1 MRRREF
7 LAHAGLGVLAP
18 ALVPLHGWLDARP
31 SAQRGNVPASAPLA
45 RLTAALEKQIPDW
58 MQQAHVPGLS
68 MVVIQN
74 ASIAWQRGFGVR
86 DAATKAPVT
95 SDVMFEAASMSKP
108 VFAYVVMKLCESG
121 VMSLDVPL
129 TKYTPDRFLADD
141 PRLDAITARHVL
153 SHTSGFQNW
162 RSEKTP
168 LAIHFA
174 PGAQYLYSGE
184 GYNYLQTVVT
194 RLLGEPFESYMRTT
208 LFAPFDMSSSRY
220 VWDDVAQRRMARPHT
235 QDGTPIDNTK
245 STPADVAR
253 YGSAGALLTTP
264 ADFATFVINVI
275 DPRPADA
282 ARLKQASVADMLR
295 PHAKLPSSEYPSSW
309 ALGWQIF
316 HDKAG
321 DFIYHGG
328 DNRGFHCSAVA
339 SATRQRGYVAMTNG
353 DSGPAVLR
361 NVNTLDA
368 MQQFLTAV

>member
-1 MRRREF
+1 M
-7 LAHAGLGVLAP
+7 LAP
-18 ALVPLHGWLDARP
+18 ALIPLPAWLADVPRI
-31 SAQRGNVPASAPLA
+31 QRGNTAPSASLA
-45 RLTAALEKQIPDW
+45 RLTGALEKQVPDS
-58 MQQAHVPGLS
+58 MRQERVPGLS
-68 MVVIQN
+68 IAVIQK
-74 ASIAWQRGFGVR
+74 AGIVWRRGFGVR

-95 SDVMFEAASMSKP
+95 NDVMFEAASMSKP

-121 VMSLDVPL
+121 VMNLDVPL
-129 TKYTPDRFLADD
+129 TKYTPDRFLAGDS
-141 PRLDAITARHVL
+141 RLDAITARHVL

-174 PGAQYLYSGE
+174 PGAQHLYSGE

-194 RLLGEPFESYMRTT
+194 RLLGEPFESYMRTR
-208 LFAPFDMSSSRY
+208 LFAPFGMSSSRY
-220 VWDDVAQRRMARPHT
+220 VWDDVAQRRMARPHN
-235 QDGTPIDNTK
+235 QDGTAIDNNK

-264 ADFATFVINVI
+264 ADFATLVINVI

-282 ARLKQASVADMLR
+282 AHLKQESVAEMLR
-295 PHAKLPSSEYPSSW
+295 PHVKLPSTEYPSSW

-339 SATRQRGYVAMTNG
+339 SATRKCGYVAMTNG
-353 DSGPAVLR
+353 DNGPAVLR
-361 NVNTLDA
+361 DLNTMDA
-368 MQQFLTAV
+368 VQQFLTAP

>member
-1 MRRREF
+1 
-7 LAHAGLGVLAP
+7 
-18 ALVPLHGWLDARP
+18 
-31 SAQRGNVPASAPLA
+31 
-45 RLTAALEKQIPDW
+45 
-58 MQQAHVPGLS
+58 MQQARVPGLS
-68 MVVIQN
+68 IAVIQN
-74 ASIAWQRGFGVR
+74 ASIVWQRGFGVR
-86 DAATKAPVT
+86 DVATKAPVT

-121 VMSLDVPL
+121 VLNLDVPL
-129 TKYTPDRFLADD
+129 TKYTPDRFLAGDS
-141 PRLDAITARHVL
+141 RLDAITARHVL

-194 RLLGEPFESYMRTT
+194 RLLGEPFESFMRTR
-208 LFAPFDMSSSRY
+208 LFAPFGMSSSRY

-235 QDGTPIDNTK
+235 PDDTPIDNNK
-245 STPADVAR
+245 STPAAVAR

-282 ARLKQASVADMLR
+282 AHLKQESIAEMLR
-295 PHAKLPSSEYPSSW
+295 PHVKLPATEYPSSW

-339 SATRQRGYVAMTNG
+339 SATRKCGYVAMTNG
-353 DSGPAVLR
+353 DNGPAVLG
-361 NVNTLDA
+361 NLNMMDA